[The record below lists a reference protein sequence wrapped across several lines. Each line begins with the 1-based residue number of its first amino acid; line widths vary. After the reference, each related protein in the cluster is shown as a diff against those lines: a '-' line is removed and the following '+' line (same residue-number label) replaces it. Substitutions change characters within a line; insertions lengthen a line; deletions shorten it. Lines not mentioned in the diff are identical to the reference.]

1 MIFFEFKN
9 ILPKII
15 KYLQLKGNNL
25 LSMDEKSDE
34 IIRDYLLRIFK
45 EHFQKNN
52 FSYEDWFDQS
62 VFFLKNDHNYHKNV
76 TNTNYFI
83 DIIQST
89 PNEDDDLI
97 KILLIRSLVRSKTA
111 KIKVSVFLEELVN
124 VLLKLSE
131 DRKRVDAL
139 IKKNDAFKTKNI
151 IEEYLNSCS
160 SNIDKI
166 NEMMKSSL
174 KIYVSRLEGMT
185 KGEYK
190 FSLIA
195 GILSNK
201 GNFNEEFNEEI
212 FDYKLNH
219 TVKIDDNNQKSVFL
233 EEKGSEYYFPEIEL
247 FSYEL
252 TGKEKIS
259 SSMLNQDTGTNLLYF
274 FLRFENLNKINEDII
289 ISEQKPFLE
298 LILHNLKPL
307 MYDYALTKTLYADFH
322 VKNSMMSTI
331 IKLKIEIEFDMIT
344 LSTIFNKIVS
354 LLKNIISFK
363 VLIDH
368 KWKTVLKYFPELEEE
383 IFSIL
388 GLKDKSNHKKSNCI
402 IY

>member
-289 ISEQKPFLE
+289 ISEQKSFLE